1 MSSNED
7 GIHSGDGEIGL
18 FDVEKHVRY
27 LEMMYEMLP
36 SEYEGQEINHLTLA
50 YFIISGLDVLGA
62 LDRVDKGRISNWV
75 LSFQEHPENR
85 ITVNDVN
92 FYGFY
97 GSRTSQFLY
106 DDTKVY
112 AA

>member
-62 LDRVDKGRISNWV
+62 LDRVAN
-75 LSFQEHPENR
+75 
-85 ITVNDVN
+85 
-92 FYGFY
+92 
-97 GSRTSQFLY
+97 
-106 DDTKVY
+106 
-112 AA
+112 